1 MATGDYKQALDK
13 YQQLLKEDPQI
24 TDVALF
30 QMGLI
35 YAHPKNPDKDYKISL
50 QYFKRVKKE
59 FPESNLKN
67 QAQTYASLLN
77 KIMQLSIKN
86 DNQHAEIISLKEKC
100 TILKND
106 NQEKDKKSD
115 ELQQQI
121 EKLKEI
127 DLNIQKK
134 KRPVNHK

>member
-1 MATGDYKQALDK
+1 MATGDYKQALGK

-35 YAHPKNPDKDYKISL
+35 YAHPKNPDKDYKKSL
-50 QYFKRVKKE
+50 QYFKRVIKE
-59 FPESNLKN
+59 FPENNLKL

-77 KIMQLSIKN
+77 QIMEQNIKN
-86 DNQHAEIISLKEKC
+86 GKQRAEIISLIEKC
-100 TILKND
+100 TILKKD
-106 NQEKDKKSD
+106 NQEKDKRSN
-115 ELQQQI
+115 ELQHQI

-127 DLNIQKK
+127 DLNIQRK
-134 KRPVNHK
+134 KRAVNHK